1 MRTRTVLIVGATVV
15 AVGVGILVGLLAVPG
30 GSSAS
35 SASEEQMQR
44 DADSWQINELQRSF
58 HEALTL
64 KDIDLMMSLWA
75 PNAAFTSAATTAV
88 GKEEIRE
95 FWLTKSA
102 TFKPESNWIALTV
115 SYEIRISV
123 NGDRGTLYYECHFVN
138 PDTKEVEASTAGD
151 GDVTKIDGRW
161 LITNLAAASATLG
174 P

>member
-1 MRTRTVLIVGATVV
+1 MSTRAIFITIATATAIGVGVLVGA
-15 AVGVGILVGLLAVPG
+15 LAIPG
-30 GSSAS
+30 GSSAN

-44 DADSWQINELQRSF
+44 DADSWQINQLQRSF

-75 PNAAFTSAATTAV
+75 PNATFTSPGTTAV

-102 TFKPESNWIALTV
+102 AFKPESNWIANTV
-115 SYEIRISV
+115 SYKIRIRV

-138 PDTKEVEASTAGD
+138 PDTKVVDASTAGD
-151 GDVTKIDGRW
+151 GDVARIDGRW
-161 LITNLAAASATLG
+161 LITNLAGASATLS